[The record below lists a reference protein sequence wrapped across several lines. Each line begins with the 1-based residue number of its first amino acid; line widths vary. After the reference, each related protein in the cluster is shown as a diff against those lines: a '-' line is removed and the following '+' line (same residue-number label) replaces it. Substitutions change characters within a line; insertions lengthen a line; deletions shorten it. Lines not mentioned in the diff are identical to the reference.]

1 MQRRQFLS
9 NALASLAAGASVLR
23 SAAAAEP
30 AKGSAPATAPASASA
45 PIKIEKLVKTEEEW
59 KKILTPEQFY
69 VLRKEGTERPYSSAL
84 NNEKRKGTFLCAGCD
99 LPLFESST
107 KFESGTGWPSFY
119 RAIDGRLET
128 TVDHKLIYPRTE
140 YHCARCG
147 GHHGHVFDDGPK
159 PTGLR
164 YCNNGVVLK
173 FVPA

>member
-1 MQRRQFLS
+1 MQRRHFLS
-9 NALASLAAGASVLR
+9 HALLGLAGASVLR

-30 AKGSAPATAPASASA
+30 AKSPVPANAAAPAAG
-45 PIKIEKLVKTEEEW
+45 PIKIEKIVKTEEEW

-69 VLRKEGTERPYSSAL
+69 VLRKEGTERPFSSPL
-84 NNEKRKGTFLCAGCD
+84 DKEKRNGTFLCAGCD

-107 KFESGTGWPSFY
+107 KFDSGTGWPSFY

>member
-9 NALASLAAGASVLR
+9 NALAGLAGASVLR